1 MPHRSSHSLFFVLV
15 LTLPLFLHGQS
26 IVDAKRS
33 GSGTDIPTRIHVIT
47 GAVYTSDGVP
57 VPGAWV
63 TVRSLRSGEIVFN
76 GTSAADGGFEVAV
89 DANSAFEVIAR
100 MGNAEDRAVD
110 DGGSSMSLRM
120 TLPMASARS
129 DGKDQVSIADLK
141 APRKAQ
147 EALEKATKALRTND
161 VAKARKELEEAVKLY
176 PDYPAALPLLAVVRS
191 HDDPAGALLLAQRAT
206 QLSPDNAF
214 ARAIFGGLLNDSGQ
228 SENALKEAEAAIKLA
243 PTLWQGH
250 FERARAL
257 AAVGRLQEALPS
269 AIRADELAQGHVVS
283 ARVARSRLLAA
294 LGRQQEAQDQLNA
307 FIQNSPDRASRE
319 RAAAEKVTIQSLMK
333 K

>member
-1 MPHRSSHSLFFVLV
+1 MPYRSSHSLFF
-15 LTLPLFLHGQS
+15 LFLAFTLSLHSQS
-26 IVDAKRS
+26 IADARRS
-33 GSGTDIPTRIHVIT
+33 GSNMDNMSRIRTIV

-57 VPGAWV
+57 VAGAWV
-63 TVRSLRSGEIVFN
+63 TVRNLQSGEVVFT
-76 GTSAADGGFEVAV
+76 GQSASDGGFEVAV
-89 DANSAFEVIAR
+89 LANSMFEVVAR
-100 MGNAEDRAVD
+100 LGNAEDRAVEE
-110 DGGSSMSLRM
+110 GETSMSLRM
-120 TLPMASARS
+120 TLPLSSARPQG
-129 DGKDQVSIADLK
+129 DKVSVSDLK

-147 EALEKATKALRTND
+147 EALEKATKALRAND
-161 VAKARKELEEAVKLY
+161 LAKARKELEEAVKLY
-176 PDYPAALPLLAVVRS
+176 PDYPAALPLLAVARS

-206 QLSPDNAF
+206 QLSPDSAF

-228 SENALKEAEAAIKLA
+228 SANALEEAEAAIKFA

-250 FERARAL
+250 FERARSL
-257 AAVGRLQEALPS
+257 AALGRLQEALPS
-269 AIRADELAQGHVVS
+269 AIRADELARGQVVS
-283 ARVARSRLLAA
+283 VRVARSRLLAA